1 MTLTLKLQCEFLSYE
16 ESSKMRFLGFREN
29 PLLGYFAF
37 ERARKSF
44 EVFEGFWRQIKNY
57 FFFFGDVSK
66 SFEQIGANRGQISK
80 DFKTDPKLTPKTPQ
94 T

>member
-1 MTLTLKLQCEFLSYE
+1 VF
-16 ESSKMRFLGFREN
+16 
-29 PLLGYFAF
+29 FAF
-37 ERARKSF
+37 ESARKSF
-44 EVFEGFWRQIKNY
+44 EVFEGIWRQIKKY

-80 DFKTDPKLTPKTPQ
+80 DFKTYPKLTPKTPQ

>member
-57 FFFFGDVSK
+57 FFFLETFQKVLSK
-66 SFEQIGANRGQISK
+66 
-80 DFKTDPKLTPKTPQ
+80 
-94 T
+94 